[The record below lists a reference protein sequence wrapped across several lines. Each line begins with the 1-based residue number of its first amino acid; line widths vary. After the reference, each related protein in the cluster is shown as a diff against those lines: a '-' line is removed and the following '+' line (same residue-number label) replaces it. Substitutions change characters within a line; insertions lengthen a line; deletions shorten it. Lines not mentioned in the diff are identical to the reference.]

1 MKSYLMAIMKSYLS
15 KSRNAAKKTVS
26 VFLAALMLLS
36 CWVFVAPDAEAVN
49 SSGSYTWRIKIDCNN
64 AFTGTDGTYT
74 VYVKSN
80 NGTTTGTS
88 VTGSV
93 GAGGGTCFDDGS
105 TGYIPGESGTTT
117 SNGFPYQCYV
127 KVYKNSGPASCA
139 ATDGQYWAELQIKDS
154 SGNWQTVGTRTQSNK
169 LTGHGDIKVTT
180 GALSST
186 STLWPKPNSVSWVS
200 TAANDT
206 ADLSLK
212 SNQNVSRTMNFNVF
226 DQYGVRMSSTALTNL
241 GKAPTATVSG
251 SKSGA
256 IGTTTSSNIYYSI
269 SSSSTASYSITV
281 TAKTAAQRTDVDYQT
296 ISVNP
301 TCNSKTAGARSF
313 KLYDPTYN
321 FSFNTNGGTSIS
333 PNTGKIKYYYNYLTA
348 EEIPSSGSRT
358 GYEFIAMYSPAKS
371 PSYAAT
377 KPVPGTT
384 SGYTGQLTTSTP
396 ITSTKTWYA
405 AWWAKNVTVTLV
417 DNMGT
422 VLKTFTG
429 KYDKLANEL
438 EKNWPQNVEFKRNT
452 STGTFNYKFNGHWK
466 VIDAKQYNASGAQV
480 EYQGAYGTDSTK
492 FTLKGDTVFQAQF
505 DIEKNSYNVKF
516 YGETGNVLRADS
528 YVYRDQPVQPT
539 TSKATDNYFTYTFKG
554 WHRVLDGEQKTG
566 YIVNKDGYL
575 STSATSDA
583 ANLVDGKKVMV
594 GTVDDFTVR
603 SDAEYVPVF
612 EKTYNEYKL
621 TFKYKSALGVDLT
634 SNNEGKTY
642 HFGDT
647 LNLPEVPES
656 FTSGG
661 YRHKLVNWTK
671 NNAATG
677 STSLPSTL
685 NDSVTTHDATRDVT
699 YVAVYGSGV
708 PAEYDVTFT
717 YIQADGTETT
727 DARVIKHDEA
737 VTAPTVPNTY
747 RDDEFEY
754 TFAGWADVNDNNKPL
769 ETPAYKDAKYVAQ
782 YTSKKLYTVSFM
794 NEGESFGESAK
805 YVAGQTI
812 ALPAEI
818 PAKVADKSAW
828 QYTFDKWVDENGTAV
843 TVMPENDLVLTA
855 EYIPSYIEYTI
866 NFVWKDAAGN
876 DVTDSKTYH
885 YKDLIEIPSL
895 EELDQKQYK
904 DDTYTYTF
912 KAWDKDVAKH
922 CTGEGEMS
930 EDGKT
935 GTLTYTATYRREYN
949 YYTVRWMQESGQVD
963 GNPVYSEDAYSTDAY
978 IYNEKVRLPVPPEPA
993 FQPADSAYSRVL
1005 DHWEYLDENGNR
1017 VPIDRDTK
1025 ITGNMT
1031 FYPIYEEAAK
1041 VCTVNLYNETGTQLI
1056 QVLKVPYMTNLEE
1069 YSGLSL
1075 PRKPY
1080 TDKMHYRFTGW
1091 VDKTTDEPV
1100 TIIIGNCDLK
1110 ATYVQEEHTYGEVV
1124 ADKEPTFFETGLGTK
1139 TCTECAKTVS
1149 NIAIVKVPD
1158 TTAPTAKLFVKDAV
1172 TVSGG
1177 EVPTEAILV
1186 APKNNL
1192 VVATLDSA
1200 EASKYNETGKGI
1212 GTGRIEYYVSL
1223 GADAVDFGAI
1233 TEWKLRFDYDAYVN
1247 ELKAN
1252 GLNDEEIAL
1261 AMSEF
1266 QANAT
1271 AYVGDLATTYPDIV
1285 KDGNTFVFYV
1295 KVTDRKGNVNYVRS
1309 QPLTYDATT
1318 PVITI
1323 TGNGN
1328 GGSKFCV
1335 EATAEISENVEL
1347 AFVTVNGE
1355 EKTLTDGKLTIS
1367 EKGLYQIAATD
1378 VAGNVTEKNIEIIGG
1393 HNEKATVTAPTCTD
1407 NGGATYTCTVC
1418 GTATKEPLVTEKL
1431 GHDYRFVKKVNVT
1444 CIDDGYELYRC
1455 TRCGVTEKR
1464 NIEAASG
1471 AHTYG
1476 EYVVTKNANC
1486 SNEGLKYRVCSVCGD
1501 QDIVAIPVD
1510 STVHVWYRGVVTKPT
1525 CENGGF
1531 TMHTCKYCR
1540 HTERVEGSEVD
1551 ALGHEASGV
1560 WVVTKE
1566 ASCAGFDEEDKTGG
1580 TVGERVQYCV
1590 RDGAA
1595 DCDKKI
1601 MKTEEIPV
1609 PGHVWEFK
1617 AVVAPTEKDE
1627 GYTLR
1632 ACKNCGLEKRTD
1644 YVQALEKHTVT
1655 FNVDG
1660 EEYKKLEGYVGDSI
1674 TVSEPTK
1681 ADDATFRY
1689 TFVRWEDADGNKV
1702 ALPYTIGN
1710 ADVTFTAVFEKTYL
1724 NYTFIFYSEPDKQFK
1739 KVGYLHYDDPAKEF
1753 AGPSDYEDE
1762 TSVNKFVGWLAKND
1776 TTGKPS
1782 KSIKVSD
1789 VEFGSNRTAEFVA
1802 KFEKITKKVNFTY
1815 AYDFSNIIYTTK
1827 VDCGTKVDVN
1837 TLIPEEDL
1845 AKVTKKYD
1853 DAFHYQFSEWA
1864 VRDGAASVNP
1874 LVADGLAIAKFSAI
1888 EHTLV
1893 DDAEKA
1899 EDNKAATCTE
1909 EGVAYK
1915 KCSGCGYT
1923 VTVKLPALGHSWGPD
1938 SEGKQTCTRPGC
1950 GEVKESDTR
1959 YVVKFYVDG
1968 EVIRTVSDIKYGA
1981 DITSRIPTAT
1991 KADNGAETYVF
2002 THWCKNGDTAPV
2014 DLTTELKK
2022 VTADAEYVAVF
2033 KTETRKCKVIFRVD
2047 GSTEALQVVEV
2058 LYGTK
2063 TLPGY
2068 TGTAPT
2074 SARVDAYTHDKWS
2087 GGWDKEASDFPNGIT
2102 GDVVLNA
2109 VFVGEDH
2116 NFKSVARANATCTEA
2131 AWDKYECSVCKYSY
2145 TKTIGKPIGHEFTE
2159 LVERVEPEGEKAG
2172 HVIYKCVRCDETLTK
2187 EIAAMQYFNFTVNV
2201 IDSKG
2206 NPIEGAKVTI
2216 FDGDKFVDS
2225 GYTNADGKVTF
2236 KVESA
2241 KKYRVVVEGANFD
2254 TTYGDITVN
2263 PDGTTSG
2270 ELPKIN
2276 VKVCSCTCHRDGF
2289 WPTIFR
2295 FFHKIIKMLTGNFGC
2310 CGDPD
2315 PRYGK

>member
-1 MKSYLMAIMKSYLS
+1 MKKYFKKSLSLMM
-15 KSRNAAKKTVS
+15 
-26 VFLAALMLLS
+26 AALMLLS
-36 CWVFVAPDAEAVN
+36 CWVFVAPTKAEAVDSGTYHVQVVVSSN
-49 SSGSYTWRIKIDCNN
+49 NDTGGWDYGRCTLKGKDKNGKGTESQIWYGGDNKINFNGDRTWYDGYTDKFPTSVSYAYSFGGGITHRKMDAYIKIVVNGTEILSVRSYSYEWGNNKGTKSGSVASGSYPKASSVVFDQAPGAVTVPK
-64 AFTGTDGTYT
+64 TGT
-74 VYVKSN
+74 
-80 NGTTTGTS
+80 
-88 VTGSV
+88 
-93 GAGGGTCFDDGS
+93 A
-105 TGYIPGESGTTT
+105 TT
-117 SNGFPYQCYV
+117 SM
-127 KVYKNSGPASCA
+127 
-139 ATDGQYWAELQIKDS
+139 
-154 SGNWQTVGTRTQSNK
+154 QTHLN
-169 LTGHGDIKVTT
+169 
-180 GALSST
+180 
-186 STLWPKPNSVSWVS
+186 
-200 TAANDT
+200 
-206 ADLSLK
+206 
-212 SNQNVSRTMNFNVF
+212 
-226 DQYGVRMSSTALTNL
+226 DQYGVRVSSSASTYSKTYSLSSNRSSTTGVSCAAGTTTTTYDPWTLSVTNSAKLTGYDTN
-241 GKAPTATVSG
+241 TISATVSYTFN
-251 SKSGA
+251 GA
-256 IGTTTSSNIYYSI
+256 
-269 SSSSTASYSITV
+269 TV
-281 TAKTAAQRTDVDYQT
+281 SAYKTFVVTDPKYT
-296 ISVNP
+296 
-301 TCNSKTAGARSF
+301 
-313 KLYDPTYN
+313 
-321 FSFNTNGGTSIS
+321 FSFNTNGGNSIS
-333 PNTGKIKYYYNYLTA
+333 PNTAITKYYYNKLTSA
-348 EEIPSSGSRT
+348 EIPSSGVRP
-358 GYEFIAMYSPAKS
+358 GYEFIAMYGDAKLN
-371 PSYAAT
+371 YDVT
-377 KPVPGTT
+377 KPTPGSTT
-384 SGYTGQLTTSTP
+384 GFTGQLTNTTP
-396 ITSTKTWYA
+396 IGGDKTWYA
-405 AWWAKNVTVTLV
+405 AWWAKDVTVTLV
-417 DNMGT
+417 DNMDN
-422 VLKTFTG
+422 VLKTFKS
-429 KYDKLANEL
+429 KYDKKAAFLDSD
-438 EKNWPQNVEFKRNT
+438 WPTDVEFKSNKP
-452 STGTFNYKFNGHWK
+452 TGTFDYVFTGWK
-466 VIDAKQYNASGAQV
+466 VDVAKQYNADGTQS
-480 EYQGAYGTDSTK
+480 ELQGAYGTSSDE
-492 FTLKGDTVFQAQF
+492 FILKGDTVFKAQF
-505 DIEKNSYNVKF
+505 SKKKNSYNVKF
-516 YGETGNVLRADS
+516 YGETGNTLSDTN
-528 YVYRDQPVQPT
+528 YVYRDQPQQPA

-583 ANLVDGKKVMV
+583 ADLVDGKKVLV
-594 GTVDDFTVR
+594 GLADDFTVR

-612 EKTYNEYKL
+612 EKTYNEYTV

-642 HFGDT
+642 HFGDA
-647 LNLPEVPES
+647 LNLPEVTDS
-656 FTSGG
+656 YTTGG
-661 YRHKLVNWTK
+661 YRYPLVNWTK

-677 STSLPSTL
+677 STVLPATL
-685 NDSVTTHDATRDVT
+685 DASVTTHATRNVT

-708 PAEYDVTFT
+708 PAEYNVTFT

-727 DARVIKHDEA
+727 DAYVINHNDP
-737 VTAPTVPNTY
+737 VTAPAGVPQTY
-747 RDDEFEY
+747 RDDDYEY

-769 ETPAYKDAKYVAQ
+769 ESPAYKDAEYVAQ

-794 NEGESFGESAK
+794 NEGVEFGESAK

-812 ALPAEI
+812 ALPAET
-818 PAKVADKSAW
+818 PTKAADKSAW

-866 NFVWKDAAGN
+866 KFVWKDTAGN

-912 KAWDKDVAKH
+912 KAWDKDVSAR
-922 CTGEGEMS
+922 CLGDGEMA

-963 GNPVYSEDAYSTDAY
+963 GNPVYSENAYSTDAY
-978 IYNEKVRLPVPPEPA
+978 IYNEKVRIPVPPEPA
-993 FQPADSAYSRVL
+993 YQPDDTAYSRVL
-1005 DHWEYLDENGNR
+1005 DHWAYKDENGNF
-1017 VPIDRDTK
+1017 VAIDRDTK

-1080 TDKMHYRFTGW
+1080 TDDMHYRFNGW
-1091 VDKTTDEPV
+1091 VDATTKDPV
-1100 TIIIGNCDLK
+1100 TIIYDDCNLW
-1110 ATYVQEEHTYGEVV
+1110 ATYVQEAHTYGEVV

-1139 TCTECAKTVS
+1139 TCTECAKAVS
-1149 NIAIVKVPD
+1149 KIEIARVPD

-1200 EASKYNETGKGI
+1200 EASKYNEAGKGI

-1223 GADAVDFGAI
+1223 GTDAVDFASI
-1233 TEWKLRFDYDAYVN
+1233 TEWKLRFDYDAYVQA
-1247 ELKAN
+1247 LRDR
-1252 GLNDEEIAL
+1252 GLTDEEVAL
-1261 AMSEF
+1261 EMSEF

-1271 AYVGDLATTYPDIV
+1271 AYVGDLANTYPDIV
-1285 KDGNTFVFYV
+1285 TDGSTFIFYI
-1295 KVTDRKGNVNYVRS
+1295 KVSDRKGNASYVRS

-1335 EATAEISENVEL
+1335 EATATITENVKL
-1347 AFVTVNGE
+1347 ASVTVNGE
-1355 EKTLTDGKLTIS
+1355 KKTLTDGKLTIS
-1367 EKGLYQIAATD
+1367 GKGLYQIAATD

-1407 NGGATYTCTVC
+1407 DGGATYTCTVC
-1418 GTATKEPLVTEKL
+1418 GIATNEPLVTEKL

-1501 QDIVAIPVD
+1501 QEIVAIPVD
-1510 STVHVWYRGVVTKPT
+1510 SSVHVWYRGVVTKPT
-1525 CENGGF
+1525 CTNGGY
-1531 TMHTCKYCR
+1531 TMHTCKYCGV
-1540 HTERVEGSEVD
+1540 TEKVEGSDVE
-1551 ALGHEASGV
+1551 ALKHEASGV
-1560 WVVTKE
+1560 WVVTAE
-1566 ASCAGFDEEDKTGG
+1566 ASCDGYDEETKTGG

-1595 DCDKKI
+1595 DCNKVV

-1609 PGHVWEFK
+1609 PGHVWEVK
-1617 AVVAPTEKDE
+1617 AVVDPTETAE

-1644 YVQALEKHTVT
+1644 YVPVLEKHTVT

-1660 EEYKKLEGYVGDSI
+1660 AEYEKLEGYVGDSV

-1681 ADDATFRY
+1681 ATDATFRY

-1702 ALPYTIGN
+1702 ALPYTVGN

-1724 NYTFIFYSEPDKQFK
+1724 NYTFIFYSEADKQFK
-1739 KVGYLHYDDPAKEF
+1739 KVGYLHYDDPAQEF

-1762 TSVNKFVGWLAKND
+1762 TSVYKFVGWLAKND

-1782 KSIKVSD
+1782 KSIKVSEVNFD
-1789 VEFGSNRTAEFVA
+1789 GNRTAEFVA

-1827 VDCGTKVDVN
+1827 VDCGTVVDVN
-1837 TLIPEEDL
+1837 KLIPAEKL
-1845 AKVTKKYD
+1845 AKVTKD
-1853 DAFHYQFSEWA
+1853 FDNAFHYQFSEWA
-1864 VRDGAASVNP
+1864 VRDGASSVNP

-1893 DDAEKA
+1893 DDEEKA
-1899 EDNKAATCTE
+1899 ADNKAATCTE

-1923 VTVKLPALGHSWGPD
+1923 VTETLPALGHSWGPD
-1938 SEGKQTCTRPGC
+1938 SEGKQECTRPDC

-1959 YVVKFYVDG
+1959 YVVKFFVDE

-1991 KADNGAETYVF
+1991 KADNGADTYVF
-2002 THWCKNGDTAPV
+2002 THWSKKGDTAPV
-2014 DLTTELKK
+2014 DLKTALKK

-2047 GSTEALQVVEV
+2047 GSTEALQIVEV
-2058 LYGTK
+2058 AYGTK
-2063 TLPGY
+2063 ELPKY
-2068 TGTAPT
+2068 TGIAPT

-2087 GGWDKEASDFPNGIT
+2087 GDWDKEASDFPNGIT
-2102 GDVVLNA
+2102 EDVVLNA

-2131 AWDKYECSVCKYSY
+2131 GWDKYECTVCKYSY
-2145 TKTIGKPIGHEFTE
+2145 TKTIGKPLGHEFTE

-2172 HVIYKCVRCDETLTK
+2172 HVTYKCVRCDETITK
-2187 EIAAMQYFNFTVNV
+2187 EIAANQYFNFTVSV

-2263 PDGTTSG
+2263 DDGTTSG

-2276 VKVCSCTCHRDGF
+2276 VKVCSCTCHRDGL

-2315 PRYGK
+2315 PRYNK